1 MLQTYTGIHNNS
13 PVYTPSK
20 QGAAPHPYKSSAVNQ
35 HFGDVYNAQ
44 AQEANVAL
52 DRANT
57 KNAADYYSNAQQAQN
72 QSVLSGLGLLN
83 TQQQNA
89 WQRQNAQTQMAYGLM
104 NDILGGYTGMLKG
117 LL

>member
-1 MLQTYTGIHNNS
+1 MQTYTGIHNRS
-13 PVYTPSK
+13 PVYQPKEFGGPVKYGSGSV
-20 QGAAPHPYKSSAVNQ
+20 QQ
-35 HFGDVYNAQ
+35 HFGDVYRQ
-44 AQEANVAL
+44 HAQEQAVNL

-57 KNAADYYSNAQQAQN
+57 KMAGDYYANAQQAQN

-89 WQRQNAQTQMAYGLM
+89 WQRQLEQQKMAYGLM
-104 NDILGGYTGMLKG
+104 NDITGGITGMLKG